1 VANQCFVLGVQRQQ
15 AKETELRHEL
25 VELQGRER
33 TSQSEVESK
42 NQDIDSVQRELAR
55 LKGGPA
61 RARLRAG
68 QLVCTNQLQRT
79 VELQTSALGLQERP
93 DTSEPS

>member
-1 VANQCFVLGVQRQQ
+1 MANQCFVLGVQRQQ
-15 AKETELRHEL
+15 AKENELRHEL

-33 TSQSEVESK
+33 TAQSEVESK

-61 RARLRAG
+61 RARLRELAS
-68 QLVCTNQLQRT
+68 LYVPTNCSAPLSCSLQ
-79 VELQTSALGLQERP
+79 P
-93 DTSEPS
+93 